1 MTCVFKEMIAY
12 LESNSLNF
20 ERYYLKIDEFSL
32 KQIDSN
38 QRSTLEFK
46 EKLVQL
52 VRYLI
57 YYLILLF

>member
-1 MTCVFKEMIAY
+1 MKYVFKEMIAY

-20 ERYYLKIDEFSL
+20 ERYYSKIEDFSL
-32 KQIDSN
+32 KQIDLN

-52 VRYLI
+52 VTESI
-57 YYLILLF
+57 

>member
-1 MTCVFKEMIAY
+1 MIAY